1 MRVQPCKT
9 QGKAAGVYSLEV
21 ESPGRRTK
29 TVERVDSMRAH
40 CRQGREANSSRLQRR
55 DLVAV
60 FSREALKARIS

>member
-29 TVERVDSMRAH
+29 TVERFDSMHVVLARAEKLV
-40 CRQGREANSSRLQRR
+40 RAGYNVGIWSSVSL
-55 DLVAV
+55 
-60 FSREALKARIS
+60 EKH